1 MFQVIDMHCDT
12 IPALQW
18 KEKQEHLADA
28 DLQINLD
35 KLEKGGSLCQCFSL
49 FTFLKGL
56 KDETPFE
63 HVRKL
68 ADLWKSEVERYPDRI
83 CQIKT
88 YADLMQ
94 VQKEGKIG
102 AVMTVEEGGVYE
114 GSIEKLHTLYD
125 LGVRIS
131 TLTWNFPNELGF
143 PNPAQEEGKP
153 YLPDLEN
160 GLTSTGI
167 AFVEEM
173 ERLGIVIDL
182 SHLNDAGIRDVFA
195 HTRGPVIASH
205 SNARGACFHLRNLS
219 DEMIRQLAERGG
231 VTGINFCPSFLREE
245 EPAAKKASTMDMV
258 RHMKYLRN
266 VGGIDI
272 IGLGTDFDGFSG
284 ETDVPD
290 TAHMQ
295 HLADVMSHD
304 GFHR

>member
-102 AVMTVEEGGVYE
+102 ADCRRYHGQPGQ
-114 GSIEKLHTLYD
+114 D
-125 LGVRIS
+125 
-131 TLTWNFPNELGF
+131 
-143 PNPAQEEGKP
+143 Q
-153 YLPDLEN
+153 
-160 GLTSTGI
+160 
-167 AFVEEM
+167 
-173 ERLGIVIDL
+173 
-182 SHLNDAGIRDVFA
+182 
-195 HTRGPVIASH
+195 
-205 SNARGACFHLRNLS
+205 
-219 DEMIRQLAERGG
+219 
-231 VTGINFCPSFLREE
+231 
-245 EPAAKKASTMDMV
+245 
-258 RHMKYLRN
+258 
-266 VGGIDI
+266 
-272 IGLGTDFDGFSG
+272 
-284 ETDVPD
+284 
-290 TAHMQ
+290 
-295 HLADVMSHD
+295 
-304 GFHR
+304 